1 MSAFKNMKNYTE
13 KMEEIENQLKKL
25 HDTVGSDP
33 ILIKDLQLKLKIIK
47 GILDKFKKRVNSHHI
62 GNSNSNYPSPNPSNN
77 NSNLTQM
84 YGGSKRK
91 FNKKSKKQSKK
102 VKSKKMKK

>member
-13 KMEEIENQLKKL
+13 KMEEIENQLKEL

-33 ILIKDLQLKLKIIK
+33 ILIKDLQLELKIIK

-77 NSNLTQM
+77 NNFTER

-91 FNKKSKKQSKK
+91 SNRKSKKQSKK
-102 VKSKKMKK
+102 VKSKKIKK